1 MARNNDVKFSD
12 LSGAQKAHMAT
23 IVARMAWRSLA
34 DDGSGRILDDLKA
47 KAARIE
53 KRAARRKQHGK

>member
-1 MARNNDVKFSD
+1 MAKNNDVKFSD
-12 LSGAQKAHMAT
+12 FTTFEKVQMVSV
-23 IVARMAWRSLA
+23 IARMAKRSLA

-53 KRAARRKQHGK
+53 KRAARRKNGKN

>member
-1 MARNNDVKFSD
+1 MAKKDDVKFSEFTTFEK
-12 LSGAQKAHMAT
+12 LQMVSV
-23 IVARMAWRSLA
+23 IARMAKRSLA

-53 KRAARRKQHGK
+53 KKAQRRKNGK

>member
-1 MARNNDVKFSD
+1 MAKNDDVKFSEFTT
-12 LSGAQKAHMAT
+12 GEKIHMVS
-23 IVARMAWRSLA
+23 IIARMGYRSMA

-53 KRAARRKQHGK
+53 KKAQRRKDGK